1 MLPVE
6 TVAWAETCIGVARIS
21 RRARPLSSAKVF
33 IGYLLERRVK
43 GARPKGSAPRA
54 LSFLVKIGSTRN
66 PGFLPA
72 LTFPESFVIC
82 NILRLNNLRGS
93 HAILAEG
100 ILLNDIFSSFF
111 VYDI

>member
-1 MLPVE
+1 MLPVP

-43 GARPKGSAPRA
+43 GARPKGSAPCA
-54 LSFLVKIGSTRN
+54 LSFLVKIGNTRN

-72 LTFPESFVIC
+72 LTFPEPFVFY
-82 NILRLNNLRGS
+82 NILCFNNLRGS
-93 HAILAEG
+93 RATLRAE
-100 ILLNDIFSSFF
+100 ILLNAIFSCSF